1 MGELDP
7 VSQAILDY
15 IQNRPGYIAFFKM
28 IREVNKKTG
37 EIHTQKWYFR
47 RLCALALEGYIEANV
62 QRSRHQM
69 PIMFRRLP
77 ENGLE
82 ELLQMEV

>member
-1 MGELDP
+1 M
-7 VSQAILDY
+7 LDY
-15 IQNRPGYIAFFKM
+15 IQDRPGYIAFFRM
-28 IREVNKKTG
+28 IREVAQKTG
-37 EIHTQKWYFR
+37 ARHTQKWYFR
-47 RLCALALEGYIEANV
+47 RLCALALEGYIEAKV